1 MRALLDINVLLALL
15 DHGFNAS
22 TLTSVR
28 SVGGD

>member
-1 MRALLDINVLLALL
+1 VRGLAINTFT

-22 TLTSVR
+22 ALTSVR